1 MEAIMEKAKIINIGE
16 TEDTIDYTSLIPQS
30 VFNGCVFGDDV
41 IDDIEE
47 NLPTQQG
54 MDDLPESLFNALLE
68 QLLAKRQIRNAML
81 ITLHANFGL
90 RNCDVCKLRF
100 LSVLKKDGSFR
111 HRISGTEKKTSKI
124 RNLYLNDAVKIA
136 IATYLNQHPEK
147 NLFDFMIVSEGRVK
161 KYQTDYF
168 EGNDGETY
176 EYTTQT
182 PLSRIQEERAI
193 KDTLLEMGVKLKND
207 SRCTDGEAKYNT
219 HSLRKLYAEKF
230 TEVGCQLKE
239 KGTIHIDTQIYSL
252 LQLDLNH
259 SSTMIT
265 QRYNRSF
272 ERCKEKICMNMNLG
286 LQIWKNYLKENQ
298 Q

>member
-68 QLLAKRQIRNAML
+68 QLLAKGQIRNAML
-81 ITLHANFGL
+81 ITLHANFGF
-90 RNCDVCKLRF
+90 RSIDVRHLRF
-100 LSVLKKDGSFR
+100 IELLKQDGTFR
-111 HRISGTEKKTSKI
+111 NRLAHIEQKTSKVRTFYI
-124 RNLYLNDAVKIA
+124 NEAVKIA
-136 IATYLNQHPEK
+136 VATYLKQHPEK
-147 NLFDFMIVSEGRVK
+147 NLLDYMIVSEGRRK
-161 KYQTDYF
+161 TF
-168 EGNDGETY
+168 ETASFIGKDGITY
-176 EYTTQT
+176 EYTTQS
-182 PLSRIQEERAI
+182 PLSRVQEERAI
-193 KDTLLEMGVKLKND
+193 KDTLLEIGVNLKND
-207 SRCTDGEAKYNT
+207 SRCQGGEDKYNT

-230 TEVGCQLKE
+230 TEIGCQLKE
-239 KGTIHIDTQIYSL
+239 QGAIHIDTQIYSL

-259 SSTMIT
+259 SSEMIT